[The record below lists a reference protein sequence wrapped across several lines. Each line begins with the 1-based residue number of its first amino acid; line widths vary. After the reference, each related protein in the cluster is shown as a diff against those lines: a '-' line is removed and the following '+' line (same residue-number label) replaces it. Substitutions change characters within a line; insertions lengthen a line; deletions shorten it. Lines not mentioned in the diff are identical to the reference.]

1 MDVGWSQARKAEF
14 LLQRTLSS
22 AWSNA
27 LLLIKS
33 IRPEF
38 DPQYWRTLL
47 IDLDNL
53 DQLKPTARTGSMRPK
68 VEIHQSTVKSQQY
81 EDAYL
86 LSYFTMLQNV
96 FSLSKYVCWSCLFVP
111 RANGENILIWLCL
124 SCGMF
129 LVPVVHRTMTKGER
143 RAKETRQEI
152 ASRKRA
158 RRKSH
163 QRLMAEKCEN
173 MDRQQKS
180 EILDLL
186 SCQRHQEQFEG

>member
-1 MDVGWSQARKAEF
+1 MHCCWWNQSDQ
-14 LLQRTLSS
+14 
-22 AWSNA
+22 N
-27 LLLIKS
+27 LIHS
-33 IRPEF
+33 IEITF
-38 DPQYWRTLL
+38 L

-53 DQLKPTARTGSMRPK
+53 DQLKQTARTGSMRPK

-96 FSLSKYVCWSCLFVP
+96 FSLSKYVCWSCLFLP

-129 LVPVVHRTMTKGER
+129 LVHRTMTKGER

-158 RRKSH
+158 RRKSR